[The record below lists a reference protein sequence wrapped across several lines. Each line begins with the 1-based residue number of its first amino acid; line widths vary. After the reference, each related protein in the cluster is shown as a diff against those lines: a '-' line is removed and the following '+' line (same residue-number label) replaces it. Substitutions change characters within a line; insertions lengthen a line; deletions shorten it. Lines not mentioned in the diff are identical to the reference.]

1 MAASMKLV
9 KFKDLDLTDPFFES
23 LKSGYEEFPK
33 WFKKKSDNGETA
45 YIYQSNT
52 GTLMGFLY
60 LKIEDEEIT
69 DVSPPLP
76 AAKWIKVGTMKIVA
90 HGTKL
95 GERFI
100 KKIFD
105 YAISKKAD
113 GIYVTV
119 FEEHASLI
127 RLLKRYNFQQHSTK
141 TTPNGTELVFV
152 RDLHILTGDTRR
164 DYPFIHKNGKQAHL
178 LAIYPEYHTRLF
190 PDSIL
195 NSEKSD
201 IVDDLSYTNAIHKVY
216 ICSMNVGKMKPGD
229 IIVMYR
235 TSDGKGPAYYR
246 SVVTSICVVEEVK
259 SKKDFPTVGDFIK
272 YALPHSVFSREEL
285 RDWYAGGKRL
295 HVIRMSYNAAF
306 GRRTTRGK
314 LIDEVGLSST
324 ARWDTFKLS
333 ADQLM
338 NIAKLGEIHESIIV
352 D

>member
-1 MAASMKLV
+1 MAASMKLT
-9 KFKDLDLTDPFFES
+9 KFEDVDLSDPFFDS
-23 LKSGYEEFPK
+23 LKAGYEEFPA
-33 WFKKKSDNGETA
+33 WFAKKANEGQPV
-45 YIYQSNT
+45 YVYQSDA

-60 LKIEDEEIT
+60 LKIEEGTVE
-69 DVSPPLP
+69 DVSPHLP
-76 AAKWIKVGTMKIVA
+76 SARWVKVGTMKIVA

-105 YAISKKAD
+105 FSISNKAD

-119 FEEHASLI
+119 FEEHSSLI

-141 TTPNGTELVFV
+141 TTPNGVELVFV
-152 RDLHILTGDTRR
+152 RDLRIFTGDSRK
-164 DYPFIHKNGKQAHL
+164 DYPFIHSGGKQAHI

-195 NSEKSD
+195 NSETSD

-216 ICSMNVGKMKPGD
+216 ICSMNVGKMKTGD
-229 IIVMYR
+229 ILVMYR
-235 TSDGKGPAYYR
+235 TSDKKGPAYYR
-246 SVVTSICVVEEVK
+246 SVVTSICVIEEVK

-272 YALPHSVFSREEL
+272 YALPHSVFSKDEL
-285 RDWYAGGKRL
+285 RDWYGSSKRL

-324 ARWDTFKLS
+324 ARWDTFKITKEQFLKIT
-333 ADQLM
+333 AM
-338 NIAKLGEIHESIIV
+338 GEIHESLIV